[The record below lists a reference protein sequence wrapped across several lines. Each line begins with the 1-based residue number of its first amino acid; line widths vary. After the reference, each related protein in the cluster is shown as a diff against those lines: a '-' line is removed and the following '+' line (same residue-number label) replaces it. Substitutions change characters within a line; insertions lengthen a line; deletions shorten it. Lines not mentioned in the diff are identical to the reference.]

1 MQFQLLS
8 SKGLKYDGEAYEVI
22 VPTLDGTIAV
32 FANHMPLI
40 SAAAPGVVS
49 VRKKAGDSDADMENY
64 AVAGGA
70 LQVDGQTVRFLS
82 DDITASDEVNE
93 QTAEAAQNRAE
104 ELMSKA
110 ESQVALHEA
119 KRMLQH
125 STAQLHVARL
135 KKRHHR

>member
-70 LQVDGQTVRFLS
+70 LQVDGQTVP
-82 DDITASDEVNE
+82 
-93 QTAEAAQNRAE
+93 
-104 ELMSKA
+104 KPG
-110 ESQVALHEA
+110 
-119 KRMLQH
+119 
-125 STAQLHVARL
+125 
-135 KKRHHR
+135 